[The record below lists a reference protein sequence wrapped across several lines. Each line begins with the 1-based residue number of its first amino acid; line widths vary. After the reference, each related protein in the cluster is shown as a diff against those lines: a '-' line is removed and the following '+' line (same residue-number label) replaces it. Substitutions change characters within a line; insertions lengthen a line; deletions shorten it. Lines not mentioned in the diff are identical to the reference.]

1 VITDEL
7 LELLAEKAEH
17 RVIRDVRIGLGYT
30 ALLLDDGGCGLAYT
44 FRDEAEEG
52 CSVLQQAGTLTGR
65 SAREVVAWAN
75 ALDAVTAA
83 VGVATLNALIDPPAN
98 ALEADVREL
107 IQVRPND
114 VVGMVGYFG
123 PLVAFLRDRVA
134 RLHIFERRPAEE
146 PGVHPAWTAPMLLP
160 ECDVV
165 IITSASLVTRAL
177 DALLESAIRAHE
189 LVLLGPSTPML
200 PEVFAKRRVTLLSG
214 VHVIDSAGLLRVVSE
229 GGGTRKFGTA
239 VRKLT
244 LRLDA

>member
-1 VITDEL
+1 VITGEI
-7 LELLAEKAEH
+7 LELLAERAQQ
-17 RVIRDVRIGLGYT
+17 RVVRDVRIGLGYT
-30 ALLLDDGGCGLAYT
+30 AVLLDDGGCGLAYT

-52 CSVLQQAGTLTGR
+52 CSVLQQAGTVAGR
-65 SAREVVAWAN
+65 SALEVAAWAN
-75 ALDAVTAA
+75 ALDAVTAW
-83 VGVATLNALIDPPAN
+83 VGVATLNALIEPPAN

-107 IQVRPND
+107 IRVRPND

-123 PLVAFLRDRVA
+123 PLISFLRQHAA
-134 RLHIFERRPAEE
+134 RLHIFERRPGQERD
-146 PGVHPAWTAPMLLP
+146 VLPAWAAPILLP

-177 DALLESAIRAHE
+177 DELLERADGAHE

-214 VHVIDSAGLLRVVSE
+214 VHVVDSAGLLRVVSE

-239 VRKLT
+239 VRKLV
-244 LRLDA
+244 LRLDG